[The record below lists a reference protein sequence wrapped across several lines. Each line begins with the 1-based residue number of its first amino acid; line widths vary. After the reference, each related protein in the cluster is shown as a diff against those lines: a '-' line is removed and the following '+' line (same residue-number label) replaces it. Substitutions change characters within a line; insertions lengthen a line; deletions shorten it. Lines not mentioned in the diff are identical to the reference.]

1 MHSIIKNVRV
11 DHRLV
16 HGQVAFTWTKFLGTD
31 CILIVSDEVAKDEL
45 RSTALRM
52 AKPSGMKM
60 VIKSVEDSAKALNSG
75 VTDKYKL
82 LILFETIEDA
92 YRLCQKT
99 DMIKTVNLGGAKVA
113 DDKRQIS
120 KAVFVSEKDCERL
133 KEMNAA
139 GIKLEVQ
146 MLPDDEALD
155 VMSLI

>member
-1 MHSIIKNVRV
+1 MIKNVRV